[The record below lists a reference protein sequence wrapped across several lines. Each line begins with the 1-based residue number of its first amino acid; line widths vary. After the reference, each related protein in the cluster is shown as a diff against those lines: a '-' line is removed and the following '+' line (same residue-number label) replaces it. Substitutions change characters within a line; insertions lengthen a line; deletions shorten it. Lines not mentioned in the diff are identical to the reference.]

1 MNKLTVVSILPEV
14 SEITGLDNYNLTG
27 KSTLDRKTGKL
38 IIKFLAQLPGSLCL
52 DIFKKREWRA

>member
-1 MNKLTVVSILPEV
+1 MATIRPEV